1 MSAKSFPTRHS
12 VFRWGSAE
20 LKTAGVPDAAWQAE
34 VALRAALG
42 ITRADFLA
50 APEETVT
57 SEHLQS
63 YSDYIARLI
72 AGVPLQ
78 YVLGRTE
85 FYGREFVLTPAV
97 LIPRADTETL
107 VEVALAKL
115 VVLAKR
121 YAERLDV
128 LDMCT
133 GSGCVGLSL
142 AAERKEAHCTLTDIS
157 AEALSVAATNAFRL
171 GLSDRAELCEGD
183 LWQTVKGRQFH
194 LIASNPPYIAR
205 DEIITLAP
213 VVQREPH
220 LALDGG
226 PDGLDFYRRMIHEAP
241 FFLHPAGWLAVEIG
255 ATQGAAVAELFKE
268 AGFGEITLQQ
278 DLAGRDRVCA
288 GTISNLS
295 LLTSHL

>member
-85 FYGREFVLTPAV
+85 FYGREFILTPAV
-97 LIPRADTETL
+97 LIPRPDTEIL

-115 VVLAKR
+115 AHLASL
-121 YAERLDV
+121 YSEELEV

-142 AAERKEAHCTLTDIS
+142 AASGYKARLTLTDVS
-157 AEALSVAATNAFRL
+157 PAALEVAATNTRHL
-171 GLSDRAELCEGD
+171 GLADRVLLREGS
-183 LWQTVKGRQFH
+183 LWQPVQGRKFH
-194 LIASNPPYIAR
+194 LVVSNPPYIPSR
-205 DEIITLAP
+205 EIATLDPA
-213 VVQREPH
+213 VQEEPR

-226 PDGLDFYRRMIHEAP
+226 PDGLEFYRHIVAQAP
-241 FFLHPAGWLAVEIG
+241 AFLHPAGCLAVEIG
-255 ATQGAAVAELFKE
+255 ATQGADVAAMFSA
-268 AGFGEITLQQ
+268 AGFGEITLSQ

-288 GTISNLS
+288 GRRC
-295 LLTSHL
+295 